1 MKKLNIVSILVEN
14 NAGILARISSMF
26 ARRGFNIESL
36 TVSFTKE
43 EGLSMITLTTL
54 ADKNELKQLISQTEK
69 LEEVI
74 KIEIL
79 QEDNTVMREIVLI
92 KINVEKIAISEL
104 KQIADIYK
112 ASIVDL
118 SPESIIMEI
127 TGKPIKV
134 DAFLNVLKKYDVVE
148 VCRTGITAMKR
159 I

>member
-14 NAGILARISSMF
+14 NTGILARISSMF

-69 LEEVI
+69 LEEVL

-79 QEDNTVMREIVLI
+79 HEDNTVMREIVLI
-92 KINVEKIAISEL
+92 KINIDQIAIGEL

-134 DAFLNVLKKYDVVE
+134 DAFLNILKKYDVVE

>member
-1 MKKLNIVSILVEN
+1 MKDMNIVSILVEN

-43 EGLSMITLTTL
+43 AGISMITLTTL

-69 LEEVI
+69 LEEVVR
-74 KIEIL
+74 IEIFH
-79 QEDNTVMREIVLI
+79 EDNTVMREIVLV
-92 KINVEKIAISEL
+92 KINLGDTSIVEF

-112 ASIVDL
+112 GTIVDL
-118 SPESIIMEI
+118 SPESLIMEV

-134 DAFLNVLKKYDVVE
+134 DAFLNILKKYDVVE